1 VKVLGTELVRPDAA
15 AKATGV
21 ALYTED
27 VDRPG
32 LLHGAFVRSPVAAG
46 RIARIDAS
54 RAKAVCVL
62 TADELPDRRWGT
74 SVQDE
79 PIVARGEVRYAGE
92 PVALVAAET
101 RAAALEAASAVE
113 VTVEPAAAVV
123 RLEQALA
130 DADRLIPARTIRRGD
145 VDAAFSSAA
154 HTVATRHV
162 SQRVHQGY
170 LEPRAALAELRGDRL
185 VVTTGTQVP
194 FVVRNALSHLL
205 DLPMSRVAVEVP
217 ALGGGFGGKLHMGIA
232 PHCAVLCLATGR
244 PVRLVCTREEELR
257 ASNPRENSIVELE
270 TAFDSDGRMLARRAR
285 VFLDAGAYAKDTP
298 AIASL
303 GALIAPGPYAI
314 EALDVSVVPV
324 LTDTCPTGSMRGP
337 IAPQVVWASE
347 SHLEEA
353 AQQLGLDAVEL
364 RRRNALRAG
373 DRGPSGQLLAD
384 PGLDDCLDAVAAKL
398 EEWRAANGSTRRGY
412 GIACCWWG
420 TVAQPSAASVVV
432 NEDGTATV
440 FSGGTEIGTGAVDVA
455 APAVAAEELGLTLDR
470 VRLVSASTDAT
481 PMDAGSKGSRT
492 QYGVATAVRAAALEA
507 ARLVREHVAA
517 ELEVDVEDL
526 VLADGRVAVVGSPS
540 RSLSL
545 EEAVRGSVARSGP
558 IVGTGRA
565 GAVSIPVEG
574 AELHLPGFEF
584 LNEPTFHCHGA
595 EIELDEETGRI
606 EVLRYVA
613 AHDVGTILNPVGA
626 RGQVEGGVVQGLGY
640 ALYEQ
645 LQVADDGVVRNADLV
660 DYRLPTI
667 ADAPRSIETIF
678 VESHPGTGGP
688 YGAKGLG
695 EPPVMLPAAV
705 VSSALH
711 DLLGSAPNELP
722 LDAVAVSELVE
733 QLHRGGPPPA

>member
-1 VKVLGTELVRPDAA
+1 VRVLGTELRRPDAA
-15 AKATGV
+15 AKAAGT

-27 VDRPG
+27 IDRPD

-46 RIARIDAS
+46 RIERVDAG
-54 RAKAVCVL
+54 RATAVCVL
-62 TADELPDRRWGT
+62 TADDLPDRRWGT
-74 SVQDE
+74 SLPDE
-79 PIVARGEVRYAGE
+79 PILARGEVRYAGE
-92 PVALVAAET
+92 PIALVAAET
-101 RAAALEAASAVE
+101 RAAALAAAAAVE
-113 VTVEPAAAVV
+113 VTIERADAVV
-123 RLEQALA
+123 RLEEALA
-130 DADRLIPARTIRRGD
+130 EASRLPPATIRRGD
-145 VDAAFSSAA
+145 VDGVFSAA
-154 HTVATRHV
+154 GLVVATSHV

-170 LEPRAALAELRGDRL
+170 LEPRAALAELRGERL

-194 FVVRNALSHLL
+194 FTVRNALAQLL
-205 DLPMSRVAVEVP
+205 DLPMSRIAVEVP

-244 PVRLVCTREEELR
+244 PVRLVCTREEELQ

-270 TAFDSDGRMLARRAR
+270 TALDENGRMLARRAR
-285 VFLDAGAYAKDTP
+285 IYLDAGAYAKDTP

-303 GALIAPGPYAI
+303 GALIAAGPYAI
-314 EALDVSVVPV
+314 DVLDVAVTPV
-324 LTDTCPTGSMRGP
+324 LTNTCPTGSMRGP
-337 IAPQVVWASE
+337 VAPQLVWATE

-353 AQQLGLDAVEL
+353 AQQLELDPVEL
-364 RRRNALRAG
+364 RRRNALRPG

-384 PGLDDCLDAVAAKL
+384 SGLEDCLDEVVTRL
-398 EEWRAANGSTRRGY
+398 DGWRSESGSNRRGY

-470 VRLVSASTDAT
+470 VRLVSASTDAA
-481 PMDAGSKGSRT
+481 PLDAGSKGSRT
-492 QYGVATAVRAAALEA
+492 QYGIGSAVSAAALEA
-507 ARLVREHVAA
+507 AQLVREHAADELEVAA
-517 ELEVDVEDL
+517 EDV
-526 VLADGRVAVVGSPS
+526 VLANGRVSVAGSPA

-545 EEAVRGSVARSGP
+545 EEAVRGAIARSGP

-565 GAVSIPVEG
+565 GSVSIPVEG
-574 AELHLPGFEF
+574 AELGLPGFEF
-584 LNEPTFHCHGA
+584 FNEPTFHCHGA

-613 AHDVGTILNPVGA
+613 AHDVGTILNPAGA

-645 LQVADDGVVRNADLV
+645 IQVGDDGIVRNADLV

-678 VESHPGTGGP
+678 VEGHPGAAGP

-705 VSSALH
+705 VSSALR
-711 DLLGSAPNELP
+711 DLLGAAPDELP
-722 LDAVAVSELVE
+722 LDAITVSELIE
-733 QLHRGGPPPA
+733 SLRRSGAREFS